1 MLTYDLAIAGGG
13 PAGLALAARVADRG
27 LSVVVLEAAP
37 APPDK
42 ACGEGLMPAGVRALE
57 ALGVVLPEG
66 ESARFAG
73 IRYVQE
79 GSAVEARFGDG
90 SGLGVRRT
98 VLVGAL
104 EERARAAGAEV
115 RHGCSLLHWSV
126 HSEVELE
133 TSAGPLR
140 ARVLAGADGLASPIR
155 VASGLDRPVRGPGRF
170 GVRRHYEIAPW
181 TDMVEVHWEAGVEAY
196 VTPVGPRLV
205 GVAFLFTAKAG
216 GFDEL
221 LARFPA
227 LEERLR
233 GAPHASE
240 TRGAGPLERAA
251 VRRSREGVVLVGDAA
266 GYVDAITGEGLTLAF
281 LAGEVL
287 ADELARGRRRSF
299 PDYERAFRRLFFR
312 YEWFTRGLLLFSR
325 HPRLRRRALSLLARW
340 PRVFEALLR
349 VAVAQLH
356 GQA

>member
-13 PAGLALAARVADRG
+13 PAGLALAARVAERG

-37 APPDK
+37 AGPDK
-42 ACGEGLMPAGVRALE
+42 ACGEGLMPAGVRALV
-57 ALGVVLPEG
+57 ALGVAIPA
-66 ESARFAG
+66 ESARFVG

-79 GSAVEARFGDG
+79 GSAVEARFRDG

-98 VLVGAL
+98 VLVRAL

-115 RHGCSLLHWSV
+115 RHGCSVLHW
-126 HSEVELE
+126 EQGFLLE
-133 TSAGPLR
+133 TTAGPLR

-155 VASGLDRPVRGPGRF
+155 VAAGLDRPVRGPGRF

-181 TDMVEVHWEAGVEAY
+181 TDMVEVHWESGVEAY

-205 GVAFLFTAKAG
+205 GVAFLFTKKTG

-227 LEERLR
+227 LEARLR

-251 VRRSREGVVLVGDAA
+251 RSRFRNGVVLVGDAA

-299 PDYERAFRRLFFR
+299 PAYERAFRRLFFR
-312 YEWFTRGLLLFSR
+312 YEWLTRGLLLFSR
-325 HPRLRRRALSLLARW
+325 HPRVRERALALLARR
-340 PRVFEALLR
+340 PRVFEVLFDL
-349 VAVAQLH
+349 AV
-356 GQA
+356 